1 MKTIKLKQD
10 LFLNKKKNN
19 EKKKMVKQDL
29 K

>member
-10 LFLNKKKNN
+10 LFLNKRKNN